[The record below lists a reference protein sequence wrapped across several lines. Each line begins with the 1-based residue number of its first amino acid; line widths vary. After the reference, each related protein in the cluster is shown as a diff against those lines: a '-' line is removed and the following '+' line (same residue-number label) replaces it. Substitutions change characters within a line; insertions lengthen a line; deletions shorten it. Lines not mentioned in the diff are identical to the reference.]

1 MTTATLRTLGGSI
14 VLAIPPSLLES
25 LQLKAGSTVDIR
37 LENNYLTLKPAR
49 KRYTL
54 DELLVGLTEGD
65 TLPIDREFE
74 NAPPL
79 GSEVL

>member
-37 LENNYLTLKPAR
+37 LENNCLTLKPAR

-65 TLPIDREFE
+65 TLPIDKEFE
-74 NAPPL
+74 NAPTIGNEAL
-79 GSEVL
+79 